1 MSAFN
6 DLGLQERMLLTF
18 EVEEFLYREASLLD
32 ERRLDEW
39 LALTTDDIHY
49 WMPIRRTT
57 TAKEIDNEFTKP
69 GGMAYFDDDKKTLGM
84 RVQRLQVGR
93 AWAEDPPSRTRHVVT
108 NVRIVGVDGSDITA
122 ASNFML
128 YRTRLNSEE
137 DSWIGRREDVLRRE
151 SGCAQTRAPLHLSR
165 SDRHPRAEHEQPVL
179 TRRVRALEVQP
190 KMRRSLKVVASA
202 EEAQRVRSGRRRPP
216 KRSTRR

>member
-1 MSAFN
+1 MSACN
-6 DLGLQERMLLTF
+6 DLGVQERMLLTF
-18 EVEEFLYREASLLD
+18 EVEEFLYREAGLLD

-39 LALTTDDIHY
+39 LALCTDDIHY

-69 GGMAYFDDDKKTLGM
+69 GGMAFFDDDKNTLGL

-108 NVRIVGVDGSDITA
+108 NVRILGVDGNDITA

-151 SGCAQTRAPLHLSR
+151 NGALKLARRHIYLDQTVILAQNMSNLF
-165 SDRHPRAEHEQPVL
+165 
-179 TRRVRALEVQP
+179 
-190 KMRRSLKVVASA
+190 
-202 EEAQRVRSGRRRPP
+202 
-216 KRSTRR
+216 

>member
-1 MSAFN
+1 MSALE
-6 DLGLQERMLLTF
+6 DLGLHERMLLTF
-18 EVEEFLYREASLLD
+18 EVEQFLYREASLLD
-32 ERRLDEW
+32 ERRLDDW
-39 LALTTDDIHY
+39 LTLCTDDIHY

-84 RVQRLQVGR
+84 RVQRLKVGR

-108 NVRIVGVDGSDITA
+108 NVRILGIDGNDLSV

-137 DSWIGRREDVLRRE
+137 DSWIGRREDVLRRDN
-151 SGCAQTRAPLHLSR
+151 GALKLARRHIYLDQTVILAQNMSNLF
-165 SDRHPRAEHEQPVL
+165 
-179 TRRVRALEVQP
+179 
-190 KMRRSLKVVASA
+190 
-202 EEAQRVRSGRRRPP
+202 
-216 KRSTRR
+216 

>member
-1 MSAFN
+1 MSACN
-6 DLGLQERMLLTF
+6 DLGLAERMLLTF
-18 EVEEFLYREASLLD
+18 EVEEFLYREAGLLD

-39 LALTTDDIHY
+39 LALCTDDIHY

-57 TAKEIDNEFTKP
+57 TAKEIANEFTKP
-69 GGMAYFDDDKKTLGM
+69 GGMAFFDDDKNTLGL

-108 NVRIVGVDGSDITA
+108 NVRILGVAGNDITA

-151 SGCAQTRAPLHLSR
+151 AGALKLARRYIYLDQTVILAQNMSNLF
-165 SDRHPRAEHEQPVL
+165 
-179 TRRVRALEVQP
+179 
-190 KMRRSLKVVASA
+190 
-202 EEAQRVRSGRRRPP
+202 
-216 KRSTRR
+216 

>member
-6 DLGLQERMLLTF
+6 DLGVQERMLLTF
-18 EVEEFLYREASLLD
+18 EVEEFLYREAGLLD

-39 LALTTDDIHY
+39 LALCADDIHY

-108 NVRIVGVDGSDITA
+108 NVRILGVDGKDITA

-151 SGCAQTRAPLHLSR
+151 SGALKLARRHIYLDQTVILAQNMSNLF
-165 SDRHPRAEHEQPVL
+165 
-179 TRRVRALEVQP
+179 
-190 KMRRSLKVVASA
+190 
-202 EEAQRVRSGRRRPP
+202 
-216 KRSTRR
+216 